1 MNEDILFG
9 ALEIKLFIYRYYVL
23 MCRKPEGAY
32 EETTRTNKQG

>member
-23 MCRKPEGAY
+23 TCRKPEGAY